1 MSDYTSPRR
10 PGDPD
15 IPPYRFVPGTPD
27 PKYGSPN
34 GCTGCAFRS
43 FTATK
48 IRCSRIPCQRYPG
61 MVAELIPA

>member
-1 MSDYTSPRR
+1 MSDYTSPQR
-10 PGDPD
+10 PGDP
-15 IPPYRFVPGTPD
+15 PTPAYRWVPGTPD
-27 PKYGSPN
+27 LKYGSPN

>member
-15 IPPYRFVPGTPD
+15 IPAYRWVPGTPD
-27 PKYGSPN
+27 KNGSTN

-61 MVAELIPA
+61 LVAQLVTN